1 LNQPH
6 SNPVNMIAQI
16 ILLYGGLTGL
26 FSDIN
31 IDWIPT
37 FERKVIY
44 LINSEDIFTILNVVG
59 RDEMPEEI
67 MSFFINMLKAYLS
80 NEESIY

>member
-1 LNQPH
+1 
-6 SNPVNMIAQI
+6 MIAQI
-16 ILLYGGLTGL
+16 VLLYGGLTGL

-31 IDWIPT
+31 IEWIPI

-44 LINSEDIFTILNVVG
+44 LINNEYIFTILNIIG

-80 NEESIY
+80 NEESIF

>member
-1 LNQPH
+1 
-6 SNPVNMIAQI
+6 MIAQI
-16 ILLYGGLTGL
+16 VLLYGGLTGL

-31 IDWIPT
+31 IEWIPI

-44 LINSEDIFTILNVVG
+44 LINNEYIFTILNIIG